1 MNDIIIPEV
10 NSIKVLGFTFDSLLT
25 WEPHITDILSR
36 ARQRAGQLYRCR
48 SLLTN
53 QDMTNINL
61 GFVQY

>member
-1 MNDIIIPEV
+1 MDDTIISEV

-36 ARQRAGQLYRCR
+36 ARQRAGQFYHCR

-53 QDMTNINL
+53 QDMTNI
-61 GFVQY
+61 YKS